1 MKTSRFFTAIGLIT
15 AVWFSACTND
25 EPMDPSAL
33 PEGKYPLGI
42 ASVTMS
48 VESSSKPWGA
58 DAPQTRVTESENGNS
73 SVWEWNG
80 TERIGVQLYADGDDN
95 VATYTLNADKTLT
108 SDKTLYWKNKEQTTV
123 MAWYPV
129 ETEVSLVNQKDKLA
143 YVLKGSGTGT
153 YQDEVTL
160 SFTHQLAKVRV
171 AFSDESTADLID
183 ASVSILAPTI
193 CMVDK
198 GNVTAGSNIEYIP
211 MRKTTYDGKV
221 RYEANVTPNL
231 VLKDNAFQL
240 VVDGKTVKCST
251 TEVKTQAGQLHII
264 TLTVNEKYDEV
275 NVSSISGT
283 EYTVSGNVHLKGNG
297 QNKELKLKVEEGSK
311 LLLEDV
317 ILKPKATGHAVT
329 CNGSA
334 TIKLL
339 GKNEITGTCTG
350 KYQEGS
356 GILINKGTLTI
367 NGPGELKATGLGEA
381 SCGIGACNGASII
394 INGGIIIATSSNPY
408 DVSWGNPGIGVS
420 DGIGS
425 GYCGDITINGGHI
438 TAQGGPY
445 AAGIGT
451 GVLATCG
458 NITIQGENTIVTS
471 KKGNG
476 TANDIG
482 TGDSGKCETIT
493 FRNGATVN
501 GTKYN

>member
-1 MKTSRFFTAIGLIT
+1 MKRNRFFTAIGLIT
-15 AVWFSACTND
+15 AIWFSACTND
-25 EPMDPSAL
+25 EPMDLNAL
-33 PEGKYPLGI
+33 PEGKYPLEI

-48 VESSSKPWGA
+48 VESSSEPWSA
-58 DAPQTRVTESENGNS
+58 NAPQTRVTESENGNS

-123 MAWYPV
+123 TAWYPV
-129 ETEVSLVNQKDKLA
+129 ETEVSLANQKDKLA

-153 YQDEVTL
+153 YQDELTL

-171 AFSDESTADLID
+171 VFSVESTADWQNV
-183 ASVSILAPTI
+183 SVSILAPTS
-193 CMVDK
+193 CTVDK
-198 GNVTAGSNIEYIP
+198 GEVTPNETKSYIP
-211 MRKTTYDGKV
+211 MYEATYDNGV
-221 RYEANVTPNL
+221 FYEANVTPNL
-231 VLKDNAFQL
+231 TLKDDAFQL
-240 VVDGKTVKCST
+240 VVDGKPFKCSI
-251 TEVKTQAGQLHII
+251 TEVTTQAGQLHLI
-264 TLTVNEKYDEV
+264 TLTVNEQYEVV
-275 NVSSISGT
+275 NVSDISGM
-283 EYTVSGNVHLKGNG
+283 EYTVNGNVHLRGNG
-297 QNKELKLKVEEGSK
+297 QTKNLKLKVEEGSK

-317 ILKPKATGHAVT
+317 ILKPTATGHAVT

-339 GKNEITGTCTG
+339 GKNEITATCTG
-350 KYQEGS
+350 KRQEGS

-394 INGGIIIATSSNPY
+394 INGGTIIATSSNPY
-408 DVSWGNPGIGVS
+408 DASWGNPGIGVS
-420 DGIGS
+420 DWIGS

-451 GVLATCG
+451 GVLSTCG

-482 TGDSGKCETIT
+482 TGDSGKCGTIT